1 MVNNMNGMKE
11 RLRNL
16 TKKDILVAMKTTMKN
31 GFILFKNKLNDYGLD
46 TYKTVGAIGIYLRMK
61 EKFNRVENLL
71 QSKLEPNCESIEDNL
86 QDIWVLGATLM
97 AMMEY
102 KVADPREMQK
112 QYQAILGEEQVT
124 I

>member
-1 MVNNMNGMKE
+1 MNGMKE